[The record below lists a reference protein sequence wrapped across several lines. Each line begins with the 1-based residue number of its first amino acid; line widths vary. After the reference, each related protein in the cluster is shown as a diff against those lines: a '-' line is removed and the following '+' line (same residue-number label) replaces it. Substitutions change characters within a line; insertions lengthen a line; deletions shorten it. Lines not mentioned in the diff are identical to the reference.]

1 MKCMRALVDGH
12 VACPRY
18 MQDTGVGITGMQIM
32 HNLVFNVIICK
43 NWPPVEFVL
52 KCTHIGDGM
61 SPE

>member
-1 MKCMRALVDGH
+1 MDGH